1 LNIRLYMD
9 ENAMAV
15 RVVAAL
21 RSRAVDLLTASE
33 AKMLRREDEDQLA
46 FATAQARVLYTF
58 NQGHFLQLHTDW
70 SLAGRA
76 HSGIILARQKRYSDR
91 EQIRR
96 LSRLV
101 QTLSAEEMRNRVEF
115 LSRW

>member
-1 LNIRLYMD
+1 MD

-21 RSRAVDLLTASE
+21 RSRGVDVLTAAE
-33 AKMLRREDEDQLA
+33 AEMLEREDEDQLA

-70 SLAGRA
+70 SLAERA

-96 LSRLV
+96 LSRV
-101 QTLSAEEMRNRVEF
+101 TETLSAEDMRNRVEF